1 MYAHLGR
8 YTCVPKQHRDAQC
21 TAATRRLD
29 IDARRARSRRAREP
43 GSVSSRCLGRQGQ
56 PGAAQ
61 RCAARGRCPAR
72 RQKHGEQGRRAFLP
86 ISTLRRACA
95 FPNGSSPTPARAPL
109 EPDFWHDC
117 LSISEPVR
125 PPRSARQSENPC
137 HTRTHTHTHTHTLT
151 QGKPKAHG
159 PLARNAFSQI
169 SRRAL
174 PVPAK
179 GIKAPPRPPPSPN
192 FSSCISHPLRHQ
204 PHTAHQQHTR
214 NIINNNGPH
223 QADRSQVHWWQG
235 SSQAACLQGW

>member
-1 MYAHLGR
+1 MHGGDATPGHLTHAERGRGEHANRAVCLHVVSVAKGSRAPHSAALPGGAAPPVAKSMENRGAGHSRQSPHCAAPAHF
-8 YTCVPKQHRDAQC
+8 Q
-21 TAATRRLD
+21 TAA
-29 IDARRARSRRAREP
+29 P
-43 GSVSSRCLGRQGQ
+43 
-56 PGAAQ
+56 P
-61 RCAARGRCPAR
+61 P
-72 RQKHGEQGRRAFLP
+72 P
-86 ISTLRRACA
+86 
-95 FPNGSSPTPARAPL
+95 PARAPL

-137 HTRTHTHTHTHTLT
+137 HTHTHTHTHTLT

-214 NIINNNGPH
+214 NIINNGPH